1 MAKTACKILGI
12 AFLLGGIGGFVD
24 PHLLGFHLTMVHNLV
39 HLATAAVAL
48 YLGLA
53 GTEGAARTFSLVFGA
68 VYALLGVLGFVAPG
82 VVAAV
87 LMHPGPV
94 SAGELTPDNIFH
106 LVVGGAF
113 VVAGLM
119 SPKQP

>member
-24 PHLLGFHLTMVHNLV
+24 SHLLGFHLTMVHNLI

-53 GTEGAARTFSLVFGA
+53 GTEGAARTFSLVFGS
-68 VYALLGVLGFVAPG
+68 VYALLGILGFVAPG
-82 VVAAV
+82 LVAAV

-106 LVVGGAF
+106 LVVGTAFSIAGA
-113 VVAGLM
+113 M
-119 SPKQP
+119 SKRP